1 MTINNV
7 TRSIAVPLYGFSHPE
22 HLFVGREVIVGK
34 LVDLLKLKSRGS
46 YLIAGYRGAGKT
58 FVIDKALENYD
69 NGGKGKKS
77 KLLRVHI
84 NLGDNTQLTSLNMF
98 YSMASMLRDEIRDE
112 GFPQYLQ
119 FVKAVKLLD
128 NLLERMSFE
137 ISSSRTASGRNMPLS
152 VINLAADLQ
161 LSKQKKSLPINAREA
176 EQRLIKVLKEVKKAG
191 SKVVFVLDEIDKLS
205 DNEELSEIPYEDNSG
220 FQETST
226 TAKINTLLGS
236 LKSFITTAEA
246 VFFLISGRETLD
258 RYYSEKGSS
267 NSLYESLFDRV
278 FEVPS
283 FLTDRIGVKGPQL
296 SGLIEEYVCR
306 HLRRKDQEEKNFS
319 YYTLKNYGA
328 SFIRTDLTD
337 SETLRAISTLRSFIH
352 YLTFHS
358 WGNPKR
364 LASIFENFIVP
375 KEQIKDSLEKS
386 SSILIMS
393 HGGAIDADRW
403 LLFSN
408 NHLRGFALA
417 SEIIALFQHQL
428 SRQVVRISDK
438 LTVSALSSL
447 HFILK
452 LHSYG
457 FTRES
462 LHRMSEAI
470 NVSRSPELNTI
481 IDDLLNR
488 VFRSYIRRVR
498 NGIFR
503 YRFNSAFEQELRF
516 ISHLS
521 ELESATYNFSLDSM
535 RHVKKFF
542 EHILSNRGIQQTG
555 VIARTHI
562 TLGDICAIEQSYNAA
577 SVHYNTASQILF
589 NVLQELKEDVSQ
601 ETLMQYIEAMLKHG
615 DLEERR
621 QNYNRA
627 AAIYSDADHIVL
639 KLQDEDLK
647 ELLLKGDSK
656 WDLLK
661 QPFWAGRFLSLKRS
675 PKPFEVDSPFNADF
689 EPPRHLYRRKDQRFY
704 YRNANLAFFLG
715 DAYTAANSYY
725 KVLALLDEKYGNSS
739 SELDER
745 VAYLGG
751 KARVGLVESAL
762 VLESNNLFKKYSRT
776 EIRSQPE
783 QSTGR
788 EGRFAEALPG
798 QSTEREGQFAEEL
811 LSLLQPSSN
820 PKTIFYRMK
829 YYIGRPMNIAAKR
842 FEQNRLYISAAITH
856 IKVISYYTAVM
867 DVFDHSTFP
876 KGGEENDLK
885 GRCKWDLSRLT
896 AKAHEDILRRG
907 ADAIRCINKAR
918 QLETSQSNKTLLIYD
933 RGNSYDPAKMDI
945 TKLFDM
951 LLGAGVPEDYPINEP
966 LFWQNSLWAH
976 KLAATLCWA
985 HYVKHKIEQKPEEY
999 VGSDK
1004 LPTNLLQELVLR
1016 GFSVGPAILLRWVCA
1031 RDWNRQYIDKKL
1043 VSLNNKECN
1052 VNDILKNL
1060 SSQGHNVTLTTTG
1073 DTLISHIMLLGDENN
1088 ELTRE
1093 NIEEQETLKKAYL
1106 ISRYLYFAQ
1115 ESSRIISRKDLD
1127 LIFPRLPQLYFAQWK
1142 LLLNLLLAL
1151 LVKKNSESR
1160 LTCGAS
1166 SIRDFSLLLQKG
1178 LLAIDKKIAPDE
1190 RIAPSHFD
1198 YEFIYLRLTES
1209 LESSISLIDRTSRTH
1224 KGVFQHKYFC
1234 HDDHS
1239 DPDFSTDY
1247 TLAYMFVP
1255 RAWHLQKEIKK
1266 THTLLHDLTSSTST

>member
-1 MTINNV
+1 MTKKNV
-7 TRSIAVPLYGFSHPE
+7 TRSIAIPLYGFSHRE

-34 LVDLLKLKSRGS
+34 LIDLLKLKSRGS

-58 FVIDKALENYD
+58 FVINQALRDFANAE
-69 NGGKGKKS
+69 KEKKPR
-77 KLLRVHI
+77 LLKVHI
-84 NLGDNTQLTSLNMF
+84 NLGDNTQLTSLNMY
-98 YSMASMLRDEIRDE
+98 YSMASMLRDEIRDK
-112 GFPQYLQ
+112 GFPRYLR
-119 FVKAVKLLD
+119 FLKALNQLD
-128 NLLERMSFE
+128 DLLERMSFE
-137 ISSSRTASGRNMPLS
+137 ISSGRNASARQLIPLS
-152 VINLAADLQ
+152 VINFAADLK
-161 LSKQKKSLPINAREA
+161 LSKQKRSLPINAREA
-176 EQRLIKVLKEVKKAG
+176 EQRLIKILKELKDAG
-191 SKVVFVLDEIDKLS
+191 SKVIFVLDEIDKLS
-205 DNEELSEIPYEDNSG
+205 DNEELSEIPYQDNSG
-220 FQETST
+220 FQETSA
-226 TAKINTLLGS
+226 TAKINSLLGS
-236 LKSFITTAEA
+236 LKSFITSADA

-283 FLTDRIGVKGPQL
+283 FLTDRIGLKGPQL

-306 HLRRKDQEEKNFS
+306 NLGKKDQEEKSFNYRTLNDYFS
-319 YYTLKNYGA
+319 A
-328 SFIRTDLTD
+328 SFITADLAD
-337 SETLRAISTLRSFIH
+337 PATLRCISTLRSFIH

-375 KEQIKDSLEKS
+375 REQIKESLDTGT
-386 SSILIMS
+386 SILIAS

-403 LLFSN
+403 LLFNN

-428 SRQVVRISDK
+428 SRQVVRMSDK

-542 EHILSNRGIQQTG
+542 EHVLSTRGVEETG
-555 VIARTHI
+555 VISRTHI

-589 NVLQELKEDVSQ
+589 NVLQELKEDISQ

-627 AAIYSDADHIVL
+627 AAIYSDADHIVE

-647 ELLLKGDSK
+647 ERLLKGDSK

-675 PKPFEVDSPFNADF
+675 PKPFEENNPFNADI
-689 EPPRHLYRRKDQRFY
+689 ELPRHLYRPKDQRFY

-715 DAYTAANSYY
+715 DAKAAANSYY
-725 KVLALLDEKYGNSS
+725 KVLAILNEKYGSS
-739 SELDER
+739 LSEPDER

-762 VLESNNLFKKYSRT
+762 VWESHNLFKKYSNP
-776 EIRSQPE
+776 EIITQP
-783 QSTGR
+783 R
-788 EGRFAEALPG
+788 
-798 QSTEREGQFAEEL
+798 QSTEREGRFAEEL
-811 LSLLQPSSN
+811 LSLLQPSDNSE
-820 PKTIFYRMK
+820 PIFYRMK
-829 YYIGRPMNIAAKR
+829 RYIGRPMSIAARR

-867 DVFDHSTFP
+867 DVFDHSSFW
-876 KGGEENDLK
+876 GGDEENEAGSGSKQDLLLK
-885 GRCKWDLSRLT
+885 LT
-896 AKAHEDILRRG
+896 AKAHQDILRRG

-933 RGNSYDPAKMDI
+933 LGSSCDPVKMGV

-951 LLGAGVPEDYPINEP
+951 LLEAGVAKDYPINEP

-976 KLAATLCWA
+976 KLAAALCWA
-985 HYVKHKIEQKPEEY
+985 HYVKHKIEQKPEKY
-999 VGSDK
+999 VGNDK
-1004 LPTNLLQELVLR
+1004 LPTHLLQELVLR
-1016 GFSVGPAILLRWVCA
+1016 GFSVGPAILLRWICA
-1031 RDWNRQYIDKKL
+1031 RDLNRQYIDKKL
-1043 VSLNNKECN
+1043 VTLNGKECN
-1052 VNDILKNL
+1052 VNQILRSL
-1060 SSQGHNVTLTTTG
+1060 SNGARGAKLTITG
-1073 DTLISHIMLLGDENN
+1073 DTLIGHIIFLADKDNR
-1088 ELTRE
+1088 LTRGDIE
-1093 NIEEQETLKKAYL
+1093 NPEILEKAYL

-1142 LLLNLLLAL
+1142 LLLNLLLTL
-1151 LVKKNSESR
+1151 LVKSSEST
-1160 LTCGAS
+1160 LPCGPS
-1166 SIRDFSLLLQKG
+1166 SLRDFSLLLQKA
-1178 LLAIDKKIAPDE
+1178 LVAMDKETAPDE

-1198 YEFIYLRLTES
+1198 YEFVYLRLTES

-1255 RAWHLQKEIKK
+1255 RAWNLHKEIKK
-1266 THTLLHDLTSSTST
+1266 THKLLHDLTSNGLNELLAGDSSGNSL